1 MINVVVVIAHKKN
14 STNAV
19 MPYKVTNS
27 SGKYTNFSYFTM

>member
-19 MPYKVTNS
+19 IPYKVTNS
-27 SGKYTNFSYFTM
+27 SGKYTNFSYLTM